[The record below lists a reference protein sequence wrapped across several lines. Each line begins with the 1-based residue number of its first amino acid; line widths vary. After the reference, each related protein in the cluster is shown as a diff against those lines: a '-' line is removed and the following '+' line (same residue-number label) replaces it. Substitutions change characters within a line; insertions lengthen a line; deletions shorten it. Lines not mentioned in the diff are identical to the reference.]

1 MNLFNKLALHFA
13 FFIVLLT
20 PAAGLASG
28 DPTAQLSSTINEFV
42 GILVRTPVS
51 ELRSKGLP
59 QRALELIYGRFDFSE
74 MARQSLGSHWQALSP
89 AQQREFIGAYTQMLL
104 RLFGRSVRSSGD
116 ETIQYKREVR
126 DGDRA
131 SVETEV
137 VSGRGQTLAIDY
149 WLHDVNGQW
158 KVYDVV
164 IDNISIVNNYRAQF
178 ERVITK
184 TSVQDLLQK
193 MKQLDS

>member
-1 MNLFNKLALHFA
+1 MNLFNNLALYLA
-13 FFIVLLT
+13 FFMVLLT
-20 PAAGLASG
+20 PAAASASG

-59 QRALELIYGRFDFSE
+59 ARALELIYGRFDFSE
-74 MARQSLGSHWQALSP
+74 MARRSLGSHWQALSP
-89 AQQREFIGAYTQMLL
+89 VQQREFIAAYTQMLL
-104 RLFGRSVRSSGD
+104 RFFGRSVRSSGD

-131 SVETEV
+131 SVETQV
-137 VSGRGQTLAIDY
+137 VSGSGETLAIDY
-149 WLHDVNGQW
+149 RLHDVDGQW
-158 KVYDVV
+158 KVFDVV
-164 IDNISIVNNYRAQF
+164 IDHISLVNNYRAQF
-178 ERVITK
+178 DRVIAK

-193 MKQLDS
+193 MKRLDS

>member
-1 MNLFNKLALHFA
+1 MNFFNKVALHFA

-20 PAAGLASG
+20 PAAASASG

-59 QRALELIYGRFDFSE
+59 ERALELIYGRVDFYQN
-74 MARQSLGSHWQALSP
+74 APQTVGYHWQALSP

-104 RLFGRSVRSSGD
+104 RFFGRSVRSSGD

-137 VSGRGQTLAIDY
+137 VSGAGQTLAIDY
-149 WLHDVNGQW
+149 RLHDVDGQW

-164 IDNISIVNNYRAQF
+164 IDNVSLVDNYRAQF
-178 ERVITK
+178 ERVIAK
-184 TSVQDLLQK
+184 TSVQGLLEK
-193 MKQLDS
+193 MKQIDS